1 MVLVLVKLVFLLCVL
16 EWGSLCMSPLR
27 VILIPYSSL
36 VFLDTISF
44 GFQSQVFG
52 ELNSLVQDLGIGVP
66 NVEHISL
73 TS

>member
-1 MVLVLVKLVFLLCVL
+1 
-16 EWGSLCMSPLR
+16 MSPLR